1 MGWKA
6 DGHQERVNIGGLFIT
21 ENLERVPAESAGPGE
36 IIAIAGIEEITIGET
51 LADAEDPHALPV
63 ISIDEPSLS
72 MTVGV
77 NTSPLAGKDGKKMT
91 ARLVK
96 ARPDAEL
103 IGNVSTRV
111 LPTERPDTWEGQG
124 RGAHQLAVL
133 VEMIDRKSTRLNSSH

>member
-77 NTSPLAGKDGKKMT
+77 NTSPLAGKDGQKLKARLVT
-91 ARLVK
+91 ARL
-96 ARPDAEL
+96 DAAL
-103 IGNVSTRV
+103 IGTASIPA
-111 LPTERPDTWEGQG
+111 LPTSRPNTRADRG
-124 RGAHQLAVL
+124 RGDPQTQ
-133 VEMIDRKSTRLNSSH
+133 K

>member
-63 ISIDEPSLS
+63 ITIDEHSLS

-77 NTSPLAGKDGKKMT
+77 NTSPLAGKHGKKMK
-91 ARLVK
+91 ARMVK
-96 ARPDAEL
+96 ARFDAEH
-103 IGNVSTRV
+103 IGPVSIRV
-111 LPTERPDTWEGQG
+111 LPTERPDTREVPAQG
-124 RGAHQLAVL
+124 ERTRAVR
-133 VEMIDRKSTRLNSSH
+133 VEMNRRAGLGA